1 MEVVVVD
8 VYVMSS
14 ISLHEVLG
22 VNKEMYSLL
31 LRIYNDYRNVRLI
44 YPDKVIYFTVKDTS
58 FTVVPS
64 LGKVYSVNTLT
75 TSFGVADRVNERIR
89 YLYPKEFDDELSKLR
104 EHLSQGQL

>member
-1 MEVVVVD
+1 
-8 VYVMSS
+8 MSC

-22 VNKEMYSLL
+22 INKEIHSLL
-31 LRIYNDYRNVRLI
+31 LRLYNDYRNIRLG

-75 TSFGVADRVNERIR
+75 TSFGLADRVNDRIR
-89 YLYPKEFDDELSKLR
+89 YLDPKEFDEELSKLKDY
-104 EHLSQGQL
+104 LSQGQL

>member
-1 MEVVVVD
+1 
-8 VYVMSS
+8 MSC

-22 VNKEMYSLL
+22 ISKEIHSLL
-31 LRIYNDYRNVRLI
+31 LRLYNDYRNIRLG

-75 TSFGVADRVNERIR
+75 TSFGVADRVNDRIR
-89 YLYPKEFDDELSKLR
+89 YLDPKEFDEELSKLKDY
-104 EHLSQGQL
+104 LSQGQM